1 VTKDIEAIRKILPH
15 RYPFLM
21 IDRVLEVR
29 EGEFCKA
36 VKNVTINEPIFQGHF
51 PEMAVFPGV
60 LQLEAM
66 AQTSAFIIDSVM
78 QEDRGL
84 MAFYAG
90 VNNAKFRKQVVP
102 GDQLV
107 IESTLANRKKNF
119 WVFNA
124 KALVEGK
131 VVAQAEVR
139 LMGSP

>member
-1 VTKDIEAIRKILPH
+1 MTKDIEAIRKILPH

-78 QEDRGL
+78 QEDHGL

-90 VNNAKFRKQVVP
+90 VNNAKFRKQVAP

>member
-1 VTKDIEAIRKILPH
+1 MTKDIEAIRKILPH
-15 RYPFLM
+15 RHPFLM

-78 QEDRGL
+78 QEDHGL

>member
-1 VTKDIEAIRKILPH
+1 MTKDIEAIRKILPH

-29 EGEFCKA
+29 EGEYCKA

-78 QEDRGL
+78 PEDHGL
-84 MAFYAG
+84 MVFYAG
-90 VNNAKFRKQVVP
+90 VNNAKFRKPVVP

-124 KALVEGK
+124 KALVDGK
-131 VVAQAEVR
+131 VVSQAEVR
-139 LMGSP
+139 LMGSA

>member
-78 QEDRGL
+78 QEDHGL
-84 MAFYAG
+84 MVFYAG

>member
-1 VTKDIEAIRKILPH
+1 MTKDIEAIRKILPH

-21 IDRVLEVR
+21 IDRMLEVR
-29 EGEFCKA
+29 EGEYCKA

-78 QEDRGL
+78 PEDHGL
-84 MAFYAG
+84 MVFYAG

-124 KALVEGK
+124 KALVDGK
-131 VVAQAEVR
+131 VVSQAEVR
-139 LMGSP
+139 LMGSA

>member
-1 VTKDIEAIRKILPH
+1 MTKDIEAIRKILPH

-78 QEDRGL
+78 QEDHGL

-107 IESTLANRKKNF
+107 IESTLANRKKNC

>member
-1 VTKDIEAIRKILPH
+1 MTKDIEAIRKILPH

-36 VKNVTINEPIFQGHF
+36 VKNVTINEPIFEGHF

-78 QEDRGL
+78 QEDHGL